1 MKNRGKQQF
10 SHDISRNIRPP
21 PLSLDQSSSSSLS
34 GTSNHPTKLSEKSC
48 RNGVTVGIVCNY
60 PAQGGKKRR
69 REKKKKDRLVAIRS
83 TVVHA
88 CKPFLPAQGIDYFHF
103 SSRLSW
109 TRSTSKVVD
118 ASSIHRSLDY
128 RLIVHRDERICR
140 GWLAFLYRSRDVF
153 RRSKN

>member
-48 RNGVTVGIVCNY
+48 RNGVTVASCVII
-60 PAQGGKKRR
+60 PRKEEKKEG
-69 REKKKKDRLVAIRS
+69 EKKKKDRLVAIRS

-88 CKPFLPAQGIDYFHF
+88 CKPFLPARGIDYFHF

>member
-48 RNGVTVGIVCNY
+48 RNGVTVASCVII
-60 PAQGGKKRR
+60 PRKEEKKEG
-69 REKKKKDRLVAIRS
+69 EKKKKDRLVAIIRS
-83 TVVHA
+83 TLVHA
-88 CKPFLPAQGIDYFHF
+88 CKPFLPARGIDYFHF